1 MSEEQ
6 IVTTEEKD
14 WKAEAESLALKN
26 ENLNKALHE
35 ARSKSKEKE
44 TPDVGSLKEEILKEV
59 RMETRKA
66 TIDSQLAG
74 LADEDK
80 AKVKG
85 ALGRINYDS
94 SSDEDTLKAVEEAKL
109 LALGVSHA
117 EKKARKALAE
127 QSAMKSASVSVTSTM
142 EDDESDNLSESEKK
156 FLKQMEGYSKPLVT

>member
-14 WKAEAESLALKN
+14 WKAEAEKLAAEK

-44 TPDVGSLKEEILKEV
+44 APDVGSLKEEILKEV

-74 LADEDK
+74 LADEEK

-94 SSDEDTLKAVEEAKL
+94 SSDEDTLKAIEEAKL

-156 FLKQMEGYSKPLVT
+156 FLKQMEGYAKPPVT

>member
-74 LADEDK
+74 LADEEK

-94 SSDEDTLKAVEEAKL
+94 SSDEDTLKAIEEAKL

-117 EKKARKALAE
+117 EKKARKSIAE
-127 QSAMKSASVSVTSTM
+127 KSAMQSASVSVQSSPVE
-142 EDDESDNLSESEKK
+142 EDEQNLSADEKNLLELFK
-156 FLKQMEGYSKPLVT
+156 GYAQK